1 MFIDNI
7 LPKSSKRIKELETE
21 LQESQD
27 RVSLLD
33 KEVLDLKERLK
44 EKEEIQSTGFMR
56 QQLKKI
62 EALEE
67 EVLKQKQRIQETKS
81 IAQDATQVKY
91 DFLSNIR
98 HEIRT
103 PMNSILAFADMLI
116 HDLQDKTRQSYAKN
130 IFASGHKL
138 LGLLDN
144 IIELSKLESGSF
156 EIKEKAVDIHLLF
169 NLIVNEQKAFAFNK
183 GLELTLEIDEKLPNS
198 LIVDDAR
205 IKEIL
210 INLIDNAVK
219 FTQKG
224 YIKVRVVVDKYDKVQ
239 HTLDF
244 SIVVTDS
251 GMGIDAVNHQKIF
264 EIFEKRENAN
274 EVEFQGTGLGL
285 SINRKVARIMN
296 GDITVNSRLAIGSTF
311 TFSLR
316 GVEIVLSNDEV
327 QEDSVKVDF
336 SLIRPSGANIMVVD
350 DTDESREIIKNAFI
364 NSSVKVFTYDHPRQA
379 IESLGVTKYDL
390 IFIDI
395 NILSI
400 DDNAVSKVISK
411 MSKAPLVTLTSI
423 SLKNIDFMT
432 GGANVVGHLK
442 KPLSKVELF
451 KIAIKILNTSNEI
464 QNGVET
470 TLENTNEFSNMKR
483 EEIKEFL
490 QLHSKGVAKLFLKAV
505 ATNDLNSI
513 KIFAVELATLAK
525 KYNITPLVSYA
536 QTLIENIDNFDIE
549 AINSMMGEYK
559 TKIKRLKSI

>member
-1 MFIDNI
+1 MFINNI
-7 LPKSSKRIKELETE
+7 LPKSSKKIKELETE
-21 LQESQD
+21 LQESQT
-27 RVSLLD
+27 RVSQLD

-62 EALEE
+62 ESLEE
-67 EVLKQKQRIQETKS
+67 QVLKQKQRIQETKS

-103 PMNSILAFADMLI
+103 PMNSILAFADMLV

-138 LGLLDN
+138 LALMDN

-169 NLIVNEQKAFAFNK
+169 NLIVNEQKALAFNK

-210 INLIDNAVK
+210 INLIDNAIK

-251 GMGIDAVNHQKIF
+251 GMGIDAINHQKIF

-296 GDITVNSRLAIGSTF
+296 GDITVNSRLEIGSTF

-316 GVEIVLSNDEV
+316 GVEIVLSNDAV

-350 DTDESREIIKNAFI
+350 DTDESREIIKDAFL

-379 IESLGVTKYDL
+379 IESLAVTKYDL

-395 NILSI
+395 NILSV
-400 DDNAVSKVISK
+400 DDNAVSKVIAK
-411 MSKAPLVTLTSI
+411 MSKAPLVTLTST

-451 KIAIKILNTSNEI
+451 KIAIKILNTSNQM
-464 QNGVET
+464 QNGVES

-490 QLHSKGVAKLFLKAV
+490 QLHSKGVAQLFLKAV
-505 ATNDLNSI
+505 ATNDLNSM
-513 KIFAVELATLAK
+513 KVFAGELATLAK

>member
-1 MFIDNI
+1 MFINNI
-7 LPKSSKRIKELETE
+7 LPKSSKKIKELETE
-21 LQESQD
+21 LQESQT
-27 RVSLLD
+27 RVSQLD

-62 EALEE
+62 ESLEE
-67 EVLKQKQRIQETKS
+67 QVLKQKQRIQETKS

-103 PMNSILAFADMLI
+103 PMNSILAFADMLV

-138 LGLLDN
+138 LALMDN

-169 NLIVNEQKAFAFNK
+169 NLIVNEQKALAFNK

-210 INLIDNAVK
+210 INLIDNAIK

-251 GMGIDAVNHQKIF
+251 GMGIDAINHQKIF

-296 GDITVNSRLAIGSTF
+296 GDITVNSRLEIGSTF

-316 GVEIVLSNDEV
+316 GVEIVLSNDAV

-350 DTDESREIIKNAFI
+350 DTDESREIIKDAFL

-379 IESLGVTKYDL
+379 IESLAVTKYDL

-395 NILSI
+395 NILSV
-400 DDNAVSKVISK
+400 DDNAVSKVIAK
-411 MSKAPLVTLTSI
+411 MSKAPLVTLTST

-451 KIAIKILNTSNEI
+451 KIAIKILNTSNQM
-464 QNGVET
+464 QNGVKS

-490 QLHSKGVAKLFLKAV
+490 QLHSKGVAQLFLKAV
-505 ATNDLNSI
+505 ATNDLNSM
-513 KIFAVELATLAK
+513 KVFAGELATLAK